1 MGALTD
7 RRDDKRL
14 WLPLLMAGLLAGLAL
29 RLYLASIAQTP
40 GHGDSAFY
48 YTVAK
53 NIVDGRGPVVDY
65 ITYFFEGLLPLPHY
79 AGDFWNPSAAY
90 LVAVPI
96 ALFGKSIGVALLAGV
111 FAGIVP
117 AAAGYLAGLQ
127 LSRSITVGA
136 LTGVLTFFS
145 PFEVWWSVSTEAIIF
160 AGVFGSIALFLMMK
174 AEAAPRFFL
183 FAALFTGLANLIRQD
198 YVLVLA
204 ALEIWILVL
213 GRPWRRKL
221 AIGAAALVI
230 HLAVLSPLLI
240 ENHSQ
245 LHEVFPSGPGK
256 TAFMTTYEDF
266 HSYGKQMD
274 WQTLRATW
282 GIQGILKR
290 RLHTATEN
298 LGQVEYFVDP
308 VVGGIFV
315 LALADIALLQRR
327 LAALR
332 PLLPVLIFAVLE
344 YLFYTF
350 VASFSGPGSL
360 IKCLASLMPF
370 VCLVIVEW
378 LATRLRWTNALV
390 LAVLAL
396 AAYGGYQGF
405 QRNYVSTVYYNSY
418 YKNYATLTSM
428 IRADAPNRGLDPS
441 GITVMARDTWDVY
454 EGTGFK
460 TVMIPNNDINTILFV
475 AQHYNARYLL
485 LPGNRPQLEKIYT
498 GSAPDGRFRVVGSVP
513 GTDLRLFYLKFE
525 DPG

>member
-1 MGALTD
+1 MGAVTD

-29 RLYLASIAQTP
+29 RLYLAGFAQTP

-53 NIVDGRGPVVDY
+53 NIVDGRGPVIDY

-90 LVAVPI
+90 LVAIPI
-96 ALFGKSIGVALLAGV
+96 ALFGKGIGVALLAGI
-111 FAGIVP
+111 FAGVVP

-127 LSRSITVGA
+127 FSRSITVGV
-136 LTGVLTFFS
+136 LTAILTFFS

-160 AGVFGSIALFLMMK
+160 AGAFGSVALFLMMK
-174 AEAAPRFFL
+174 AEASPRFFL
-183 FAALFTGLANLIRQD
+183 LAALVTGLANMIRQD
-198 YVLVLA
+198 YVLMLG
-204 ALEIWILVL
+204 ALEIWILL
-213 GRPWRRKL
+213 AALAWKRKL
-221 AIGAAALVI
+221 LIAAAALVI

-240 ENHSQ
+240 ENYSQ

-256 TAFMTTYEDF
+256 TAFLTTYEDF
-266 HSYGKQMD
+266 HSYNKQID
-274 WQTLRATW
+274 WGTLRATW

-308 VVGGIFV
+308 IVGGVFL
-315 LALADIALLQRR
+315 LALADLALLQRR
-327 LAALR
+327 LASLR
-332 PLLPVLIFAVLE
+332 PLLPVLIFALLE

-370 VCLVIVEW
+370 VSLVIVDW
-378 LATRLRWTNALV
+378 LASRLRWSAALV
-390 LAVLAL
+390 LAVAAL
-396 AAYGGYQGF
+396 SVYGGYQGF
-405 QRNYVSTVYYNSY
+405 QRNYISTTYYNGV
-418 YKNYATLTSM
+418 YKDYAAVTNM
-428 IRADAPNRGLDPS
+428 ILADAPSRGLDPN

-475 AQHYNARYLL
+475 AQHYNARYIL
-485 LPGNRPQLEKIYT
+485 LPGSRPQLDKIYS
-498 GSAPDGRFRVVGSVP
+498 GSAPDGRFRVVSNVP
-513 GTDLRLFYLKFE
+513 GSDMKLFYLKFE